1 MPITIRDIEL
11 FENSF
16 EDLPGGKHEFM
27 ADGERVCFDLL
38 DDGKHWYI
46 VETPSSLDI
55 TVPDENKPLM
65 QETRQVVDMI
75 QRAVTWMKSGYQAKK
90 LLREE
95 PEHE

>member
-1 MPITIRDIEL
+1 MPITIRDIQF
-11 FENSF
+11 FEDSF

-27 ADGERVCFDLL
+27 GDGERLCFDLL
-38 DDGKHWYI
+38 GDGRHWYI
-46 VETPSSLDI
+46 VMTPSSLDI

-75 QRAVTWMKSGYQAKK
+75 QRAVTWMMSDYQSRKA
-90 LLREE
+90 LREE